1 MSQIIQKETNPK
13 VSAEKTNL
21 YDAICGIGFYLFMT
35 LMSGLGFVGGILAA
49 ALSMIGKFF
58 AKLGGIF
65 LRSIKRHGEI
75 FARPFIR
82 YKKAFELNQKEI
94 ARAKEN
100 GFWQTAAAVLRVIG
114 RIIFGK
120 RGVAVTIC
128 NYALPIISCVFLFS
142 VVSYANNM
150 TYALKLYVNGDF
162 VGYIDD
168 ETVFATAEKT
178 VQQRINY
185 LDDNA
190 EPVTFNASYE
200 VDMVGYSTPLLT
212 KYQLA
217 DKMLSSLGEQIETG
231 YGMYIGNSFYGAL
244 TDKEEVEKTLEEL
257 LDAYRTGN
265 ETETVEF
272 ESPISFEA
280 GLYLSDSIVS
290 EESIIKLITSKKTI
304 AAYYTAV
311 EGDSPLLITSKLG
324 LTMSEL
330 AALNPGF
337 SEDTGIYVGDKFLI
351 NAEEPFLAVTV
362 TRTENYEE
370 KTSYDTEYVDDSTR
384 YEGATYTIT
393 EGEYGTE
400 AVTADV
406 SYTNGVETRRKVTKR
421 VTLTEPVTEVIG
433 VGTKPIPNGE
443 VVSIQNVSGQF
454 YWPVGSSTGGK
465 ISEMIEARGGYATH
479 SGIDIVDYY
488 GSPIVA
494 ADSGTV
500 VLAGFY
506 YGYGN
511 CVIIQHSNGIATL
524 YGHMSYIH
532 VSTGEYVTQGQQI
545 GDMGATGWAQGVHLH
560 FEIRIGGMDGYKA
573 DPINYL
579 PEHERASWCV
589 ANY

>member
-1 MSQIIQKETNPK
+1 MSQITPTETSSD
-13 VSAEKTNL
+13 VSKGNTSFYNAVSEL
-21 YDAICGIGFYLFMT
+21 GFYLFMT
-35 LMSGLGFVGGILAA
+35 LMSALGFIGGILGQMLA
-49 ALSMIGKFF
+49 ALGKVF
-58 AKLGGIF
+58 AKLGGIIA
-65 LRSIKRHGEI
+65 RSFKRHGEI
-75 FARPFIR
+75 FTRPFVR
-82 YKKAFELNQKEI
+82 YKKTFELNKIEI
-94 ARAKEN
+94 ERAKEK
-100 GFWQTAAAVLRVIG
+100 GFLQQVAAVLRVVG
-114 RIIFGK
+114 RIVFGK

-142 VVSYANNM
+142 VVSYANSM

-168 ETVFATAEKT
+168 ETVFATAEKS

-185 LDDNA
+185 LDDNT
-190 EPVTFNASYE
+190 EPVTFEPSYE
-200 VDMVGYSTPLLT
+200 VDMVGYNTPMLT

-217 DKMLSSLGEQIETG
+217 DKMLSSLGEQIEKG

-244 TDKEEVEKTLEEL
+244 TDKAEVEKTLEEL
-257 LDAYRTGN
+257 LDVYRTGN

-272 ESPISFEA
+272 ESPITFET
-280 GLYLSDSIVS
+280 GLYLSESIVS

-311 EGDSPLLITSKLG
+311 EGDSPLLIASKLN
-324 LTMSEL
+324 LSMSEL
-330 AALNPGF
+330 SALNAGF
-337 SEDTGIYVGDKFLI
+337 SEDSSIYVGDKFLI

-370 KTSYDTEYVDDSTR
+370 KTSYDTEYVNDSTR

-400 AVTADV
+400 AVTANV
-406 SYTNGVETRRKVTKR
+406 SYINGVEIRRKVTKR

-433 VGTKPIPNGE
+433 VGTKPIPSGE

-454 YWPVGSSTGGK
+454 YWPVGSSTGGQ

-488 GSPIVA
+488 GSPIIA

-500 VLAGFY
+500 VLAGWY

-511 CVIIQHSNGIATL
+511 CVIIQHSNGLATL

-532 VSTGEYVTQGQQI
+532 VYTGEYVTQGQQI
-545 GDMGATGWAQGVHLH
+545 GDMGATGYAQGVHLH
-560 FEIRIGGMDGYKA
+560 FEIRIGGMNGYIA

-579 PEHERASWCV
+579 PWHQRASWCV
-589 ANY
+589 EYY